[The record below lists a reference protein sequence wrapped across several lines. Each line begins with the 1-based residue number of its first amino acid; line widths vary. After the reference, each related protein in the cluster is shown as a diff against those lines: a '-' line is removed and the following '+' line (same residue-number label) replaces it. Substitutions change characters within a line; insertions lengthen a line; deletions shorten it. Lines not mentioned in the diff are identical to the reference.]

1 MLPRSCHPPHIHKN
15 IPYSLALR
23 IKRICS
29 RDSDFIKRSN
39 ELRRMLLARK
49 YKLKDINVAIDRAA
63 TMNRKELL
71 KIKNTKTNS
80 KTNFVFPFC
89 PQLPS
94 ISKVIN
100 RHHKQ
105 MSTDPELKRVFK
117 SGFQTAYSRDK
128 NLKEY
133 IYIAKLWPQNRQ
145 SQ

>member
-1 MLPRSCHPPHIHKN
+1 MARNTYLLPRSCHPPHIHKN

-29 RDSDFIKRSN
+29 RDSDFIKRSK

-89 PQLPS
+89 S
-94 ISKVIN
+94 
-100 RHHKQ
+100 
-105 MSTDPELKRVFK
+105 ST
-117 SGFQTAYSRDK
+117 T
-128 NLKEY
+128 
-133 IYIAKLWPQNRQ
+133 IYIKSNK
-145 SQ
+145 

>member
-1 MLPRSCHPPHIHKN
+1 
-15 IPYSLALR
+15 
-23 IKRICS
+23 
-29 RDSDFIKRSN
+29 
-39 ELRRMLLARK
+39 MLLARK
-49 YKLKDINVAIDRAA
+49 YKLKAIYVAIDRAA

-117 SGFQTAYSRDK
+117 NGFQTAYTRGK

-133 IYIAKLWPQNRQ
+133 ICRAKLWPQNRR
-145 SQ
+145 S